1 MEIDEKINEIIQQA
15 KEEGAYME
23 DFDAFEQAIYDQGFH
38 NAIYSC
44 CGIQASEVVLIVSI
58 RTVDSYVGKSTV
70 GKNTGDQN
78 WRNSYGMG
86 SS

>member
-1 MEIDEKINEIIQQA
+1 MTKVFMMQFI
-15 KEEGAYME
+15 
-23 DFDAFEQAIYDQGFH
+23 
-38 NAIYSC
+38 SC

-58 RTVDSYVGKSTV
+58 GAVDSYVGKITV
-70 GKNTGDQN
+70 GQNTGAQN

>member
-1 MEIDEKINEIIQQA
+1 MTKVFVMQ
-15 KEEGAYME
+15 YLL
-23 DFDAFEQAIYDQGFH
+23 
-38 NAIYSC
+38 C

-58 RTVDSYVGKSTV
+58 GAVDSYVGKITV
-70 GKNTGDQN
+70 GQNTGVQS

>member
-1 MEIDEKINEIIQQA
+1 MEINEKINEIIQQA
-15 KEEGAYME
+15 
-23 DFDAFEQAIYDQGFH
+23 
-38 NAIYSC
+38 C

-58 RTVDSYVGKSTV
+58 RTAESYVGKITV
-70 GKNTGDQN
+70 GQNTGAQN